1 MFPSIA
7 VCLTCKNAST
17 TLKYTLQSIASLN
30 YPRERLIVIVVDGG
44 SIDGTA
50 DVARKVLSLLNLKHE
65 VIVKP
70 SNIPEGRNICIRRAL
85 EIGAEYIFFLDSD
98 VIVVDRDILVELIR
112 IDKEYGPCVVH
123 ASTEHK
129 VFSNLKELQS
139 FCNRVA
145 KLSGSSTI
153 LSARAVPWC
162 SMGLTLIPK
171 CIVEQVKFDEDMTFA
186 EDRYYGY
193 LVRKSGY
200 KVYSVNADKP
210 LAYDV
215 NLPKRSDIYVNMS
228 IRDYLR
234 GLYKKAFTMAYMYY
248 DGNVLKTMA
257 KLLKDVAGKR
267 ILFHSLTMLILIAG
281 LVMFFA
287 TPLQLWGL
295 ALITLY
301 IAIDLTY
308 LVRLWKVKCRNIL
321 QALANLFKFR
331 IYGFYV
337 GILLPIITL
346 KHKKQLKLH
355 SRAGEYRKL
364 IVEIARKS

>member
-1 MFPSIA
+1 MFPLVA
-7 VCLTCKNAST
+7 VCLTCKNASD
-17 TLKYTLQSIASLN
+17 TLECTLQSIASLN
-30 YPRERLIVIVVDGG
+30 YARERLIVIVVDGG
-44 SIDGTA
+44 SNDGTTDIA
-50 DVARKVLSLLNLKHE
+50 KKILDSLDLKHE
-65 VIVKP
+65 IIVKP
-70 SNIPEGRNICIRRAL
+70 SNIPEGRNICISRAL
-85 EIGAEYIFFLDSD
+85 EIGAEYIFFVDSD
-98 VIVVDRDILVELIR
+98 VIIVYSDILTELIR
-112 IDKEYGPCVVH
+112 IDKEYGPCVIN
-123 ASTEHK
+123 ASRKHK
-129 VFSNLKELQS
+129 IFSNLEELRT
-139 FCNRVA
+139 FCNRVT
-145 KLSGSSTI
+145 KLDGSTM
-153 LSARAVPWC
+153 LSARVVRWC
-162 SMGLTLIPK
+162 GMGLTLIPRR
-171 CIVEQVKFDEDMTFA
+171 IAEQVRFDEDMTFA

-193 LVRKSGY
+193 LVWKSGY

-228 IRDYLR
+228 IGDYFR
-234 GLYKKAFTMAYMYY
+234 GLYKKAFMVAYTYY
-248 DGNVLKTMA
+248 DGSILKTMA

-267 ILFHSLTMLILIAG
+267 ILFHSLIMLVLIAG

-337 GILLPIITL
+337 GILIPIITL

-355 SRAGEYRKL
+355 STRL
-364 IVEIARKS
+364 LHSMPKSQIL